1 MRTMQPR
8 YAVEEGPFAAA
19 LPALRRRNGKIR
31 RTCYHQKRFGLR
43 LERTRPEETTTL
55 NLLTLDQP
63 RALPRFEADLAI
75 RDGNDF
81 VAVDH
86 HDRA

>member
-1 MRTMQPR
+1 MRTVQPR
-8 YAVEEGPFAAA
+8 YAVEEGPVAAA

-55 NLLTLDQP
+55 NLLTRPASQ
-63 RALPRFEADLAI
+63 ALPRFEADLAI
-75 RDGNDF
+75 RDRNDL
-81 VAVDH
+81 VAVNM
-86 HDRA
+86 